1 MVSKN
6 LWEKRTV
13 LQPTGEWAKTSLK
26 FLIVKLDSWVWI
38 PAFQAKTEIKTAS
51 TALGLSC
58 LTHWES
64 LYDLIWGP

>member
-26 FLIVKLDSWVWI
+26 FLIVKLDSWVRI
-38 PAFQAKTEIKTAS
+38 PVFQAKTEIKLP
-51 TALGLSC
+51 AL
-58 LTHWES
+58 H
-64 LYDLIWGP
+64 

>member
-26 FLIVKLDSWVWI
+26 FLIVKLDSWVRI
-38 PAFQAKTEIKTAS
+38 PVFQAKTEIKTAS
-51 TALGLSC
+51 TALSASC
-58 LTHWES
+58 LNYWES
-64 LYDLIWGP
+64 LYDLIWDP